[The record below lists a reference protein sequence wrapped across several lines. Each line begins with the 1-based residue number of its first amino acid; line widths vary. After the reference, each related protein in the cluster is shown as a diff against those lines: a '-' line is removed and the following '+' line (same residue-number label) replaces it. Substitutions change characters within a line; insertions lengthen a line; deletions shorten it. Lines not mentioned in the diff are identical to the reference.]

1 MVTVEL
7 AAKPVPVT
15 VSVVPTWPVYGDKE
29 VDEITLNVLLA
40 KSPDASVAVTVWVPA
55 VDFGILNVAVKEP
68 AVSVVMVLGEV
79 V

>member
-40 KSPDASVAVTVWVPA
+40 KSPDASLAVIV
-55 VDFGILNVAVKEP
+55 
-68 AVSVVMVLGEV
+68 
-79 V
+79 